1 MNIVRRTE
9 RMLNIAYVIWVASI
23 AAIVA
28 TSSMLLFNAT
38 YFAFLVFFPSIAFG
52 LRKRY
57 ALATFIFFLMLR
69 GFIFFFSTTSPMYV
83 FYLFYI
89 TLTLLFEEIFTRR
102 TLFDK
107 TTLRAT
113 LFILFVATYD
123 ILVANAYEYEIVVFS
138 YDFGN
143 VYNMVKT
150 WVINALLV
158 VVTYRISLT
167 AVFDEVSERINFLSI
182 ILAQISYLVFYA
194 AKIGQHARVAVVS
207 EVLNIDLT
215 SYTRIDPNFYVSLV
229 VLLTLLFIPRKKLYQ
244 LLSIILLLAFNVLYL
259 LSITGFALIMF
270 ALFFIIVSSVKRR
283 FRPLVF
289 IALLVV
295 GILGLNYVIASKYG
309 DLNISN
315 IFGNAGVSKYDFINR
330 LLTRRP
336 EIWVGYFQ
344 LIMDHPLGVGIQ
356 NAWLHVYKYIGEAI
370 FPHNIFIDLIAGLG
384 IGLGGFVITAL
395 LYILVKLLAK
405 GKMLT
410 SATTAYAAMLIAGL
424 TLSVISWHMTYIT
437 IGAVLR
443 YLSLYKLGQCK
454 LQSMS

>member
-9 RMLNIAYVIWVASI
+9 RMLNIVYVIWVASI

-28 TSSMLLFNAT
+28 TSPMLLFNAT
-38 YFAFLVFFPSIAFG
+38 YFTLLVFFPSIALG

-69 GFIFFFSTTSPMYV
+69 GFTFFFSTTFTMYA
-83 FYLFYI
+83 FYSFYI
-89 TLTLLFEEIFTRR
+89 ALTLLFEEIFTRR
-102 TLFDK
+102 TTLFDK

-113 LFILFVATYD
+113 LFILLVATYD

-138 YDFGN
+138 YDFHN
-143 VYNMVKT
+143 VYQMVKN

-182 ILAQISYLVFYA
+182 ILAEMSYLVFFA
-194 AKIGQHARVAVVS
+194 TKIGQHARDPVVS
-207 EVLNIDLT
+207 EVLNI
-215 SYTRIDPNFYVSLV
+215 SFRGYTRIDPNFYVLLA

-244 LLSIILLLAFNVLYL
+244 LLSILLLLVFNVLYL
-259 LSITGFALIMF
+259 LSMTGFVVIMF
-270 ALFFIIVSSVKRR
+270 ALFFIIVTSVKRR
-283 FRPLVF
+283 FRPLVS

-295 GILGLNYVIASKYG
+295 GILGLNYVMASRFR

-315 IFGNAGVSKYDFINR
+315 IFENASVSKYDFINR
-330 LLTRRP
+330 FLTGRP
-336 EIWVGYFQ
+336 KIWIGYFQ

-356 NAWLHVYKYIGEAI
+356 NAWLHVYKYIGLAM
-370 FPHNIFIDLIAGLG
+370 FPHNMFIDLIAGLG
-384 IGLGGFVITAL
+384 IGLGVFVITAL
-395 LYILVKLLAK
+395 LYILVKLLSK
-405 GKMLT
+405 GKILT
-410 SATTAYAAMLIAGL
+410 NATIAYVAMLIGGL
-424 TLSVISWHMTYIT
+424 TLSVTSWQMTYIT

-443 YLSLYKLGQCK
+443 YLSLYKIGQT
-454 LQSMS
+454 

>member
-1 MNIVRRTE
+1 
-9 RMLNIAYVIWVASI
+9 
-23 AAIVA
+23 
-28 TSSMLLFNAT
+28 
-38 YFAFLVFFPSIAFG
+38 
-52 LRKRY
+52 
-57 ALATFIFFLMLR
+57 
-69 GFIFFFSTTSPMYV
+69 MYV

-89 TLTLLFEEIFTRR
+89 TLTLLFEEIFTRE

-107 TTLRAT
+107 TALRAT

-123 ILVANAYEYEIVVFS
+123 ILVTNAYAYEIVVFS
-138 YDFGN
+138 YDFYN
-143 VYNMVKT
+143 VYQVVKN

-158 VVTYRISLT
+158 VVTYRISLI
-167 AVFDEVSERINFLSI
+167 VDFDEVSERINFLSI
-182 ILAQISYLVFYA
+182 ILAEISYLVFFA
-194 AKIGQHARVAVVS
+194 TKIGRRGRVAVVS
-207 EVLNIDLT
+207 EVLNIGST
-215 SYTRIDPNFYVSLV
+215 GYTRIDPNFYVSLA

-244 LLSIILLLAFNVLYL
+244 LLSILLLLVFNVLYL
-259 LSITGFALIMF
+259 LSMTGFVLITF
-270 ALFFIIVSSVKRR
+270 ALFFIIVPSVKRR

-356 NAWLHVYKYIGEAI
+356 NEWLHVYKYIGEAI
-370 FPHNIFIDLIAGLG
+370 FPHNIFIELIAGLG
-384 IGLGGFVITAL
+384 IGLGGFVTTTL
-395 LYILVKLLAK
+395 VYILVKLLSK
-405 GKMLT
+405 GKILT
-410 SATTAYAAMLIAGL
+410 TVTTAYAAMLIAGL

-443 YLSLYKLGQCK
+443 HLSLYKLGET
-454 LQSMS
+454 

>member
-1 MNIVRRTE
+1 MNIARRTE
-9 RMLNIAYVIWVASI
+9 RMLNIVYVIWIAST

-28 TSSMLLFNAT
+28 TSPMLLFNAT
-38 YFAFLVFFPSIAFG
+38 YLAFLVFFPSIAFG

-57 ALATFIFFLMLR
+57 ALATFIFFLMLQK
-69 GFIFFFSTTSPMYV
+69 FIFFFSTTLPMYV
-83 FYLFYI
+83 FYSFYI
-89 TLTLLFEEIFTRR
+89 TLTLLFEEIFTRG

-123 ILVANAYEYEIVVFS
+123 ILVGNAYEYEIVVFS
-138 YDFGN
+138 YDFHN
-143 VYNMVKT
+143 VYQMVKN

-182 ILAQISYLVFYA
+182 ILAEMSYLVFFA
-194 AKIGQHARVAVVS
+194 TKIGQHARDPVVS

-215 SYTRIDPNFYVSLV
+215 GYTRIDPNFYVSLV

-244 LLSIILLLAFNVLYL
+244 LLSILLLLVFNVLYL
-259 LSITGFALIMF
+259 LSVTGFTLITF
-270 ALFFIIVSSVKRR
+270 ALLFIIVPSVKRR
-283 FRPLVF
+283 FRPLVS

-295 GILGLNYVIASKYG
+295 GILGFNYVMARRFR

-315 IFGNAGVSKYDFINR
+315 IFENASVSKYDFINR
-330 LLTRRP
+330 FLTGRP
-336 EIWVGYFQ
+336 KIWIGYFQ

-356 NAWLHVYKYIGEAI
+356 NAWLHVYKYIGLAM
-370 FPHNIFIDLIAGLG
+370 FPHNMFIDLIAGLG
-384 IGLGGFVITAL
+384 IGLGVFVITAL

-443 YLSLYKLGQCK
+443 YLSLYKLGET
-454 LQSMS
+454 